1 MCLHFFSFSIFI
13 VKGIEPRP
21 KYARQ
26 KFHHFSISSTLVPL
40 LQGMC
45 MYFWISLLFKQNFKL
60 FVKEYCPHVCKALP
74 SIYILGADVH
84 QMAAE
89 HLCQWSMGPHCGL
102 LEHSQRFTLSLFL
115 VPTRLHLISDLNTR
129 SHGKRQ
135 ASCQGKYPIMGR
147 AMAPGIPWWLISTY
161 LLFGKRCNIEA
172 PRVRWNIVFV
182 DFFLTVVLGCDKI
195 MCIAENLPY
204 TYWKTFSKEYFC

>member
-1 MCLHFFSFSIFI
+1 MWLVASFDHWLSYVFVLLFIFHI
-13 VKGIEPRP
+13 YSKGHWTQAQICQ
-21 KYARQ
+21 A

-40 LQGMC
+40 LQGVC
-45 MYFWISLLFKQNFKL
+45 MYFWTSLLFKQSFKL

-115 VPTRLHLISDLNTR
+115 VPTRLHLISVLNTR
-129 SHGKRQ
+129 SHGERQ

-147 AMAPGIPWWLISTY
+147 AMAPGIPWCLVSTY
-161 LLFGKRCNIEA
+161 F
-172 PRVRWNIVFV
+172 IV
-182 DFFLTVVLGCDKI
+182 
-195 MCIAENLPY
+195 
-204 TYWKTFSKEYFC
+204 WKEM